1 MTEFLKIIFNRSD
14 QPISD
19 EELVKGCIKQ
29 ERKFQNMLYKKY
41 SGKMMGVC
49 LGYTKDKDTAKDLLQ
64 DAFIKV
70 FTKIQ
75 HYTNEGS
82 LEGWVRRVVVNTAID
97 YYRKSSKL
105 YVSNTKNEFIPTVD
119 NYILEQLNSEDLIKL
134 IRKLPDGYR
143 LVFNLNVIEG
153 YTHEEIA
160 KQLGITE
167 STSRSQLTRARK
179 LLQEWVLKMSDF
191 KSNNSQSNAG

>member
-1 MTEFLKIIFNRSD
+1 
-14 QPISD
+14 
-19 EELVKGCIKQ
+19 
-29 ERKFQNMLYKKY
+29 
-41 SGKMMGVC
+41 MMGVC
-49 LGYTKDKDTAKDLLQ
+49 LGYTKDKDAAKDLLQ
-64 DAFIKV
+64 DAFIKI

-75 HYTNEGS
+75 HYNNEGS
-82 LEGWVRRVVVNTAID
+82 LEGWIRKVVVNTAID

-105 YVSNTKNEFIPTVD
+105 YVSNVENETVSTVD
-119 NYILEQLNSEDLIKL
+119 NLILDQLNSEDLLKL

-143 LVFNLNVIEG
+143 IVFNLNVVEG

-160 KQLGITE
+160 QQLGITE

-191 KSNNSQSNAG
+191 KSNTQFNAG